1 MAVDSAVWAG
11 DTKPANPE
19 MSVRD
24 LIKSNLALL
33 LTSIAS
39 FILMG
44 AATALYGPALPVFA
58 RSFGLH
64 IGTAG
69 LLISAHWIGCAIG
82 VAAMFFI
89 GARATPRLVVALM
102 TLGIG
107 LMALGISWALT
118 ILGALVFG
126 AGYGSGAV
134 VFNPRMLRAFGAR
147 GPAMLSLL
155 NATFG
160 IGAIGAPLVFV
171 ALGNDPVLS
180 FAICAAIGIAITL
193 SAGPA
198 GRDTTVGAAQ
208 AAAASTMPFRFNLTI
223 LVFGAVAISVEACL
237 TGLGPT
243 ALINAGLS
251 ETLAAQLLSAFFF
264 AFLAA
269 RLCLMLVAALLPA
282 FTLFTLALVG
292 ACASA
297 LIAALWLPGIGF
309 VALGFFAGMFFP
321 TEYVTATRKMG
332 DNPKVAPT
340 IIAAGLVGGVL
351 APLLMSP
358 FLGTMGPRGFF
369 WVIACATG
377 LLALG
382 AVACLRAMNR

>member
-1 MAVDSAVWAG
+1 M
-11 DTKPANPE
+11 
-19 MSVRD
+19 RD
-24 LIKSNLALL
+24 LVKTNAALL
-33 LTSIAS
+33 VISIAS

-44 AATALYGPALPVFA
+44 AGTGLYGPALPVFA
-58 RSFGLH
+58 RGFGIG

-82 VAAMFFI
+82 VGAMFFL
-89 GARATPRLVVALM
+89 GPRATPQIVVALM
-102 TLGIG
+102 TAGAG
-107 LMALGISWALT
+107 LMALGFSWALT
-118 ILGALVFG
+118 VLGAVVFG
-126 AGYGSGAV
+126 AGYGCATV

-160 IGAIGAPLVFV
+160 IGAIGAPLAFV
-171 ALGNDPVLS
+171 ALGNDAVLS
-180 FAICAAIGIAITL
+180 FTICAVIGVVIT
-193 SAGPA
+193 SAAGPA
-198 GRDTTVGAAQ
+198 GRDATVVAS
-208 AAAASTMPFRFNLTI
+208 ASTAPFRLNLPI

-251 ETLAAQLLSAFFF
+251 ETAAAQLLSAFFV

-269 RLCLMLVAALLPA
+269 RLCLMCAAGLLA
-282 FTLFTLALVG
+282 SFTFFTLSLIA

-297 LIAALWLPGIGF
+297 LIAALWLPGAGF
-309 VALGFFAGMFFP
+309 VALGFCAGMFFP

-340 IIAAGLVGGVL
+340 IIGAGLVGGVF
-351 APLLMSP
+351 APLLMAP
-358 FLGTMGPRGFF
+358 FLEAMGQRGFF
-369 WVIACATG
+369 WIVACTTG

-382 AVACLRAMNR
+382 ALANLRTMNR

>member
-1 MAVDSAVWAG
+1 M
-11 DTKPANPE
+11 
-19 MSVRD
+19 RD
-24 LIKSNLALL
+24 LIKTNVALL
-33 LTSIAS
+33 VISITT

-44 AATALYGPALPVFA
+44 AGTALYGPALPVFA
-58 RSFGLH
+58 RSFDIH

-69 LLISAHWIGCAIG
+69 LLISAHWIGCSLG
-82 VAAMFFI
+82 VGAMFFI
-89 GARATPRLVVALM
+89 GSRATPRLVVAAM
-102 TLGIG
+102 TIGVG
-107 LMALGISWALT
+107 LMALGFSWVLT
-118 ILGALVFG
+118 LLGAVLFG
-126 AGYGSGAV
+126 AGYGCATV

-171 ALGNDPVLS
+171 ALGNDAVLS
-180 FAICAAIGIAITL
+180 FTICAVIGVVITAC
-193 SAGPA
+193 AGPA
-198 GRDTTVGAAQ
+198 GRDATVVAN
-208 AAAASTMPFRFNLTI
+208 ASSAPFRLNLPI

-269 RLCLMLVAALLPA
+269 RLCLMVVAGWLPS
-282 FTLFTLALVG
+282 FTLFTLALIG

-297 LIAALWLPGIGF
+297 LIAALWLPGAGF
-309 VALGFFAGMFFP
+309 VALGFCAGMFFP

-332 DNPKVAPT
+332 DNSRVAPT
-340 IIAAGLVGGVL
+340 IIGAGLVGGVI

-358 FLGTMGPRGFF
+358 FLESMGQRGFF
-369 WVIACATG
+369 WVIGCVTG
-377 LLALG
+377 LLAMG
-382 AVACLRAMNR
+382 ALASLRSMNR

>member
-1 MAVDSAVWAG
+1 M
-11 DTKPANPE
+11 
-19 MSVRD
+19 RD

-33 LTSIAS
+33 TISIAS

-44 AATALYGPALPVFA
+44 AGTALYGPALPVFA
-58 RSFGLH
+58 RSFDIQ

-69 LLISAHWIGCAIG
+69 LLISAHWIGCSIG
-82 VAAMFFI
+82 VAAMFAV
-89 GARATPRLVVALM
+89 GPRATPQWVVALM
-102 TLGIG
+102 TLGVA
-107 LMALGISWALT
+107 LMAVGLSWALT
-118 ILGALVFG
+118 LLGAVLFG
-126 AGYGSGAV
+126 AGYGCATV

-180 FAICAAIGIAITL
+180 FAICAVIGVAITAC
-193 SAGPA
+193 AGPA
-198 GRDTTVGAAQ
+198 GRTANVAATT
-208 AAAASTMPFRFNLTI
+208 STLPFRLHI
-223 LVFGAVAISVEACL
+223 PMLVFGAVAISVEACL

-243 ALINAGLS
+243 ALIKAGLS
-251 ETLAAQLLSAFFF
+251 ETAAAQLLSAFFL

-269 RLCLMLVAALLPA
+269 RLCLMVVATWLPA
-282 FTLFTLALVG
+282 FTLFTLALLG

-297 LIAALWLPGIGF
+297 LIAGLWSPGAGF

-340 IIAAGLVGGVL
+340 IIASGLVGGVC
-351 APLLMSP
+351 APLMMSP
-358 FLGTMGPRGFF
+358 FLGAMGPHGFF
-369 WVIACATG
+369 WVTACVTG
-377 LLALG
+377 LLGLAAL
-382 AVACLRAMNR
+382 ASLRAMNR

>member
-1 MAVDSAVWAG
+1 MWAG

-19 MSVRD
+19 NSVRD

-44 AATALYGPALPVFA
+44 AGTALYGPALPVFA

-69 LLISAHWIGCAIG
+69 LLISAHWIGCALG

-102 TLGIG
+102 TLGVG
-107 LMALGISWALT
+107 LMALGIGWTLT
-118 ILGALVFG
+118 ILGALMFG
-126 AGYGSGAV
+126 AGYGCATV

-180 FAICAAIGIAITL
+180 FAICAALGIAITL
-193 SAGPA
+193 GAGPA
-198 GRDTTVGAAQ
+198 GRDATVVAAT
-208 AAAASTMPFRFNLTI
+208 STMPFRLNLPM

-297 LIAALWLPGIGF
+297 TIAALWLPGIGF

-340 IIAAGLVGGVL
+340 IIGAGLVGGVF

-358 FLGTMGPRGFF
+358 FLDTMGPHGFF
-369 WVIACATG
+369 WVIACTTG

-382 AVACLRAMNR
+382 AVTCLRSMNR

>member
-1 MAVDSAVWAG
+1 MAR
-11 DTKPANPE
+11 DTGRGNPE
-19 MSVRD
+19 CDVRD

-33 LTSIAS
+33 TVSIAS

-44 AATALYGPALPVFA
+44 AGTALYGPALPVFA
-58 RSFGLH
+58 RSFDIQ

-69 LLISAHWIGCAIG
+69 LLISAHWIGCSIG
-82 VAAMFFI
+82 VAAMFVV
-89 GARATPRLVVALM
+89 GARATPQWVVALM
-102 TLGIG
+102 TLGVG
-107 LMALGISWALT
+107 LMALGLGWPLT
-118 ILGALVFG
+118 LLGAVLFG
-126 AGYGSGAV
+126 AGYGCATV

-180 FAICAAIGIAITL
+180 FAICAVIGVVITAC
-193 SAGPA
+193 AGPA
-198 GRDTTVGAAQ
+198 GREASVTAT
-208 AAAASTMPFRFNLTI
+208 ASTMPFRLNLPM

-243 ALINAGLS
+243 ALIKAGLS
-251 ETLAAQLLSAFFF
+251 ETAAAQLLSAFFL

-269 RLCLMLVAALLPA
+269 RLCLMVVATWLPA
-282 FTLFTLALVG
+282 FTLFTLALLG

-297 LIAALWLPGIGF
+297 LIAALWSPGVGF
-309 VALGFFAGMFFP
+309 VGLGFFAGMFFP

-340 IIAAGLVGGVL
+340 IIGAGLVGGVF
-351 APLLMSP
+351 APLIMSP
-358 FLGTMGPRGFF
+358 FLGAMGPHGFF
-369 WVIACATG
+369 WVTACVTG
-377 LLALG
+377 ALAL
-382 AVACLRAMNR
+382 AALANLRAMNS